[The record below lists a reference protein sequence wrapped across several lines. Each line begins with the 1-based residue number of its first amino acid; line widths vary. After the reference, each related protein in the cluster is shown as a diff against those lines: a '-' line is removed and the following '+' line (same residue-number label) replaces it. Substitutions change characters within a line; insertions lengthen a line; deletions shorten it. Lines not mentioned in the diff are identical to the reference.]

1 VGHRVR
7 DQVPL
12 HQPRQPGR
20 LVRSRGG
27 RAKAQWPDLDKPAG
41 FDSSPE
47 TLALGKEAFDTTC
60 ASCHNAALT
69 GGIGPNLIDDRWIHG
84 DKFENLT
91 KTITE
96 GIAAKGMPAWGPVL
110 GPKKVAAAASYIL
123 SKNEGEKAR
132 AKSTAM
138 GAYANVGG
146 SAAAAPDAAAT
157 PAAAPTPA
165 ADLPTPTVTPE
176 SVAAGQ
182 AIYKAKCEVCHGPE
196 LKGLVGPDLTDTT
209 WIHGGELADIQR
221 TIVNGVPEKGMI
233 TWKGQISDA
242 EIGQVATFIYSK
254 SHPAK

>member
-1 VGHRVR
+1 MSRNTDIERGHRAEF
-7 DQVPL
+7 DGIEEYDNPL
-12 HQPRQPGR
+12 PDWWVGLF
-20 LVRSRGG
+20 LVCVVWGIAYAIKFHFISHDSQAGWYEAEVAA
-27 RAKAQWPDLDKPAG
+27 AKAQWPDLDKPAG

-138 GAYANVGG
+138 GAYAEG
-146 SAAAAPDAAAT
+146 AAAPAA
-157 PAAAPTPA
+157 PAAPTP
-165 ADLPTPTVTPE
+165 
-176 SVAAGQ
+176 
-182 AIYKAKCEVCHGPE
+182 
-196 LKGLVGPDLTDTT
+196 
-209 WIHGGELADIQR
+209 
-221 TIVNGVPEKGMI
+221 
-233 TWKGQISDA
+233 
-242 EIGQVATFIYSK
+242 
-254 SHPAK
+254 